1 MERKWPMKIRTPF
14 VVLLF
19 LLLSSSLNPC
29 RAEEIKPEDLEKVTL
44 SLLHPAIVEG
54 LEKHYGGLAQF
65 ENLKLVKIVPKQLP
79 ADLKEDSSFKSS
91 GSAYEITVQL
101 DVLTIKGKE
110 EVTMILSNDTAAS
123 GYEVARLE
131 AKKKP

>member
-1 MERKWPMKIRTPF
+1 MKIRIPL

-19 LLLSSSLNPC
+19 LLLCSSLSPC
-29 RAEEIKPEDLEKVTL
+29 RAEDIEPGDLEKVTL
-44 SLLHPAIVEG
+44 SLLHPIIVEG
-54 LEKHYGGLAQF
+54 LEEHYGGLAQF

-79 ADLKEDSSFKSS
+79 ADLKDDSSFKSS

-101 DVLTIKGKE
+101 EVLAAKGKE
-110 EVTMILSNDTAAS
+110 GVTMILSNDTAAS

-131 AKKKP
+131 AKQKP